1 MSGDIE
7 KATLFTVS
15 GPIDN
20 PKRGSKSIKVM
31 FNPTTLKVTLANS
44 LKENER
50 SGNTRA
56 AQYVDK
62 SSSSLSVELVFDSS
76 MDTDEGT
83 ISEAGKLKEIDTSKD
98 VRKFTGA
105 IANEFMKQEKVG
117 DKNAEPKRCMFV
129 WGTFAFVG
137 IMESFD
143 ETLDFFS
150 WEGTPLR
157 ATVAIKMTESR
168 FQFMSNEAKEAAR
181 QTPTLGANSDT
192 PHSAARQPKEWR
204 DTSMYNGVESPRMP
218 SSSALAVPSMSASA
232 SLSANMNMT
241 ATVGMSATAGFSSS
255 AGISGSAIIQGS
267 AGMSG
272 SIGGVMNTAPI
283 MKSTPAFSFGASSSI
298 GTGIPGAFS
307 PNTTISAGL
316 TAGSLIATAATN
328 NARTQITRSNPNTP
342 GKITARGRSSVSF
355 SPAGI
360 KASSS
365 LGFD

>member
-1 MSGDIE
+1 MNGEIE

-20 PKRGSKSIKVM
+20 PTRGTKEIKVM

-50 SGNTRA
+50 SGNSRA

-62 SSSSLSVELVFDSS
+62 SSSSLSVELIFDSS
-76 MDTDEGT
+76 METDQGT
-83 ISEAGKLKEIDTSKD
+83 TSEEGKLKEIDTSSD

-105 IANEFMKQEKVG
+105 IANEFMKQADVG

-129 WGTFAFVG
+129 WGTFSFVG

-168 FQFMSNEAKEAAR
+168 FQFMSNEAKQAER
-181 QTPTLGANSDT
+181 QTPSLGANSDT
-192 PHSAARQPKEWR
+192 PHTAARQPREWR
-204 DTSMYNGVESPRMP
+204 DTSLYNGVEAPRMP
-218 SSSALAVPSMSASA
+218 SSSALAVPGMSASA
-232 SLSANMNMT
+232 SLSASMG
-241 ATVGMSATAGFSSS
+241 VSGTAGFSGTMGIPGSATIQGG
-255 AGISGSAIIQGS
+255 AGISGGP
-267 AGMSG
+267 
-272 SIGGVMNTAPI
+272 GGGINATAM
-283 MKSTPAFSFGASSSI
+283 MKSTPAFSFGASSSV

-307 PNTTISAGL
+307 PNTKIAAGL
-316 TAGSLIATAATN
+316 TAGSIIAARVTTGGTTG
-328 NARTQITRSNPNTP
+328 NARPGANLRSGNL
-342 GKITARGRSSVSF
+342 TASGRASAS
-355 SPAGI
+355 AGLNGI
-360 KASSS
+360 KASGS